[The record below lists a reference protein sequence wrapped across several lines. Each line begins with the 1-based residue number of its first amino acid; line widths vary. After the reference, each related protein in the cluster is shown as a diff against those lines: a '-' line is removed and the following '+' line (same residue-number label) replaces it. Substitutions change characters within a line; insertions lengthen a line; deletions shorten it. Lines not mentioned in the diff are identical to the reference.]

1 MNIGDQADAWKECAM
16 QSQPT
21 SLILLAEVRH
31 AELQAEVAI
40 ERLARRA
47 FPNSSLATSIMA
59 GVGRRLGIMLTGVAT
74 LLHHKS
80 TLAITFG
87 SYGK

>member
-1 MNIGDQADAWKECAM
+1 
-16 QSQPT
+16 
-21 SLILLAEVRH
+21 
-31 AELQAEVAI
+31 
-40 ERLARRA
+40 
-47 FPNSSLATSIMA
+47 MA